1 MEGGREEGCVHIKNV
16 DEDGGVVRMRVGR
29 LVCLKEEM
37 RWRREAALAGAQWQ
51 RSLQRGGR
59 EKARGRVLN
68 LPVKRC
74 IRTPH
79 ACSHSLS
86 FSVDNRNQSYDEDED
101 ENDDNDGFSIKKW
114 DKKKL
119 SRLKKM
125 IKRIKADYPPHL

>member
-1 MEGGREEGCVHIKNV
+1 MRSGTSIHLSYKDAGRKGGMEGGREEGCVHIKNV

-68 LPVKRC
+68 LPVKRDVYVLLPRVP
-74 IRTPH
+74 IP
-79 ACSHSLS
+79 SPSLWIIATK
-86 FSVDNRNQSYDEDED
+86 VMTRM
-101 ENDDNDGFSIKKW
+101 
-114 DKKKL
+114 
-119 SRLKKM
+119 KM
-125 IKRIKADYPPHL
+125 KMTTMTASL